1 MGFNFGNFAGGVAK
15 TWDSKA
21 IGGAIN
27 QGMLNSDIQAA
38 NDKAEEDKAA
48 LEHLQKAQE
57 KQAIR
62 VQDDTMD
69 TPQTIDAGSKKV
81 SDDWIKKQQE
91 ASTNN
96 RTQAIKDAYTKWKSP
111 EAYNNYLKSEA
122 EGSKASFEKFVTDGK
137 MAFAQELR
145 DLRNNKGA
153 MVEKAIEMGQLP
165 KGSVFDEKSGQVM
178 VPGQNGQMQ
187 VMPIDDGTINSF
199 MDSYELQGWRKF
211 ATGMDDYLEGQLA
224 EVTLKTKGD
233 QIEAAGL
240 KNDKTKAEIQ
250 YLKDR
255 GAAAKFAAANKSGV
269 KGGERTGK
277 YTYKEVEDGDAIQ
290 LDPSGKP
297 TGLKLGPN
305 GDLYEGAFGNYENY
319 QKAASMASDLGIARQ
334 VNRETGEE
342 RYMFDGKAYPNYFK
356 AYGVAKSKGSPKK
369 EAVKTTLLSK
379 EQINKLSQQNQAQR
393 KYLSENPEAKAAQE
407 AVNTSQLWSP
417 RFAIDPSGYV
427 RSAQEDR

>member
-1 MGFNFGNFAGGVAK
+1 
-15 TWDSKA
+15 
-21 IGGAIN
+21 
-27 QGMLNSDIQAA
+27 
-38 NDKAEEDKAA
+38 
-48 LEHLQKAQE
+48 
-57 KQAIR
+57 
-62 VQDDTMD
+62 MD

-187 VMPIDDGTINSF
+187 VMPIDDGAINSF

-211 ATGMDDYLEGQLA
+211 ATGMDDYLKGQLA

-356 AYGVAKSKGSPKK
+356 AYGAAKSKGSPKK

-407 AVNTSQLWSP
+407 AV
-417 RFAIDPSGYV
+417 V
-427 RSAQEDR
+427 RLNYGRRDLL